1 MGNSNSLPFV
11 LRPEF
16 IVPVLIVILVF
27 VLCVLLLVYRFIT
40 RRRRR
45 DGNSEPLWLL
55 ATGGLFRK
63 SSRHS
68 QSLNDEVEETLPL
81 ASSKN
86 LSGYYNQPH
95 HHHQQDENSSWL
107 EGFSN
112 LFTPR
117 SSKRTGE
124 HSEENFTVSSELL
137 FQVKLFLRTTDY
149 ELVEKKEIL
158 KLLLDSKKTHTK
170 NTPFKTFV
178 FCEHVSS
185 KNTLATVI
193 CTSTMNQPFSLM
205 TDLTCKRAFLQFMT
219 GLGQL
224 SPYILN
230 VIHIDL
236 DGQGKCFTLVPHM
249 SEGSLFDLLEKTKR
263 ENPNIQS
270 FMDPDSISQLSGQI
284 LCALKALQLIGVEF
298 THLSTKN
305 ILIEKANDISSS
317 VPYTCKLSCLED
329 QFLLFSRNTFSN
341 SAKNVVE
348 AFGFVLY
355 EMCTGI
361 PCKAA
366 TDINLDRVLY
376 ASFRKILHD
385 IFPFSL
391 THESSSSSQT
401 QIPNVTLDQLLN
413 DEAFYCDPN
422 VLASMKNQ
430 EVQMGSGLKALL
442 EKLHQYQ
449 TQTKR
454 VQITH

>member
-1 MGNSNSLPFV
+1 MGNSSSLPFV

-27 VLCVLLLVYRFIT
+27 SLCVSLLVYRFLT

-45 DGNSEPLWLL
+45 DGSSEPLWLL
-55 ATGGLFRK
+55 AGGLFRK
-63 SSRHS
+63 SSSRR
-68 QSLNDEVEETLPL
+68 QSSTNSEEFEETLPL
-81 ASSKN
+81 TSSKN
-86 LSGYYNQPH
+86 LTGYYN
-95 HHHQQDENSSWL
+95 HHQENSSWL
-107 EGFSN
+107 DGFSN

-117 SSKRTGE
+117 KRTE
-124 HSEENFTVSSELL
+124 ENSEENFTVSSELL

-149 ELVEKKEIL
+149 ELVEKKETL

-170 NTPFKTFV
+170 NNAFKTFV
-178 FCEHVSS
+178 FCENTSS
-185 KNTLATVI
+185 TNTIATII
-193 CTSTMNQPFSLM
+193 CTNTTKQPFSLI
-205 TDLTCKRAFLQFMT
+205 TDLSCKRAFLQFMS

-236 DGQGKCFTLVPHM
+236 DGQGKCFALVPYM
-249 SEGSLFDLLEKTKR
+249 SEGALFDLLEKTKR

-284 LCALKALQLIGVEF
+284 LCALKVLQQIGIEF

-305 ILIEKANDISSS
+305 ILIEKSNDISSS

-329 QFLLFSRNTFSN
+329 QFLLFSRNTFTN
-341 SAKNVVE
+341 TAKNAVE

-376 ASFRKILHD
+376 ASFRKILND
-385 IFPFSL
+385 IFPLSL
-391 THESSSSSQT
+391 AHETSTSQT
-401 QIPNVTLDQLLN
+401 HTSVTLDQLLN

-422 VLASMKNQ
+422 VVASMKNQ
-430 EVQMGSGLKALL
+430 EVQMGSGLKSLL
-442 EKLHQYQ
+442 EKLHQFQ